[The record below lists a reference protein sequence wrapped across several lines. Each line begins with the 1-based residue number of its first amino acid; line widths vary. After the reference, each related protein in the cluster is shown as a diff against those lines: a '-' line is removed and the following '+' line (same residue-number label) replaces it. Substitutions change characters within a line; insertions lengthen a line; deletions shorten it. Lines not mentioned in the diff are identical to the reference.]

1 LGRKKENGRSPES
14 VISTLLVHMN
24 RYAKTYS
31 KSAIAGSGFNTQE
44 EFIYLIN
51 LKAFGSMTKM
61 ELIKKYSR
69 QVCRYSY
76 YQQAD
81 QARLGRTN

>member
-1 LGRKKENGRSPES
+1 MMNRIGKEKKTEDHLKVLLAP
-14 VISTLLVHMN
+14 LLVHMN

-51 LKAFGSMTKM
+51 LKAFGSMTKW
-61 ELIKKYSR
+61 
-69 QVCRYSY
+69 
-76 YQQAD
+76 
-81 QARLGRTN
+81 N